1 MALTKCK
8 ACGAEMSKKAPI
20 CPKCGHPNKEANY
33 LSGGQVLMGFAV
45 AIAAIWFMATRDS
58 GSSSG
63 GKAASQSVPYEAVQA
78 CQDRM
83 RSQAMHPSTVKFH
96 ITGQSTDRGAPGGG
110 YRVRLGFSAKNS
122 FGLETRY
129 DSLCKFAPNS
139 LTITEAGA
147 WEKGS

>member
-1 MALTKCK
+1 MKSLIPLAICIAFL
-8 ACGAEMSKKAPI
+8 ASCG
-20 CPKCGHPNKEANY
+20 GN
-33 LSGGQVLMGFAV
+33 G
-45 AIAAIWFMATRDS
+45 S
-58 GSSSG
+58 GSG
-63 GKAASQSVPYEAVQA
+63 VPYEAIQA

-83 RSQAMHPSTVKFH
+83 RSLATHPSTVKFQ

-110 YRVRLGFSAKNS
+110 YRVRLGFTAKNS
-122 FGLETRY
+122 FGLETRF